1 MEVDRNYRCKVVKP
15 DDFDEFWDGVLSDVN
30 AIDLDPSMEK
40 DDLRSNDEVDVYQVY
55 TTASTT

>member
-40 DDLRSNDEVDVYQVY
+40 DNLRSND
-55 TTASTT
+55 